1 MTIITRL
8 CISIASTLNRK
19 MSSSYF
25 NDWISDMAPQA
36 MQPVLPAAQDTEA
49 MMDRVIILELLY
61 HMDGRH
67 NRSHPLH
74 NTYTGLWQ
82 AYNNGKNP

>member
-1 MTIITRL
+1 
-8 CISIASTLNRK
+8 

-25 NDWISDMAPQA
+25 KEWISDIAPQA

-49 MMDRVIILELLY
+49 MMDRVILLELLY
-61 HMDGRH
+61 HLDKRH
-67 NRSHPLH
+67 DRSHPQH

-82 AYNNGKNP
+82 QYQNNGNHL

>member
-1 MTIITRL
+1 
-8 CISIASTLNRK
+8 

-36 MQPVLPAAQDTEA
+36 QQPVLPGAEDVEA
-49 MMDRVIILELLY
+49 MMDRVIILELLF
-61 HMDGRH
+61 HLDGRFDR
-67 NRSHPLH
+67 NHPHH

-82 AYNNGKNP
+82 KYQEKSNGDNL